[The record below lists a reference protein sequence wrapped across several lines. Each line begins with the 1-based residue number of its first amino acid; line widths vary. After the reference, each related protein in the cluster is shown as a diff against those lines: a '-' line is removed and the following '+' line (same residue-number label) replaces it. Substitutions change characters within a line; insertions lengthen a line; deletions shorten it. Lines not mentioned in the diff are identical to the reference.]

1 MYVTRLTQFH
11 AIKTAKSA
19 AKKAKQHELQRHV
32 RQLKQ
37 VRSGKQEKHAPVEE
51 LEEELDTLKQLDTQQ
66 IAMAALTSK
75 LVKSKLLPRPSV
87 AATLDQEGSKAFPV
101 WPLAQEMG
109 LGDQAR
115 PAADS
120 ARAERVMHR
129 VQSAKVLAEELAS
142 SIQSILGLVVP
153 RAPKER
159 APKERAPKEHTE
171 ADPAAPAPEPKKKA
185 AKAKAPIAEDDYV
198 SDDGFS
204 DDDAQSVMSQFSA
217 SNMDMDNLDAMVGS
231 GSEDEMDVRHASDA
245 G

>member
-1 MYVTRLTQFH
+1 MYVAQLTQFH

-37 VRSGKQEKHAPVEE
+37 VRSRKQEKHAPVEE
-51 LEEELDTLKQLDTQQ
+51 LEEELVILKRLDTQQ

-101 WPLAQEMG
+101 WPLAEDMG

-115 PAADS
+115 PAAES
-120 ARAERVMHR
+120 AREERVMHQ

-153 RAPKER
+153 RVPKER
-159 APKERAPKEHTE
+159 APAKRAET
-171 ADPAAPAPEPKKKA
+171 DPAAPAPEPKKKA
-185 AKAKAPIAEDDYV
+185 AKAKAPVAEDDYV

-204 DDDAQSVMSQFSA
+204 DGDAQSVMSQFSA

-231 GSEDEMDVRHASDA
+231 GSEDEMDVRMNSDA
-245 G
+245 EWFGK